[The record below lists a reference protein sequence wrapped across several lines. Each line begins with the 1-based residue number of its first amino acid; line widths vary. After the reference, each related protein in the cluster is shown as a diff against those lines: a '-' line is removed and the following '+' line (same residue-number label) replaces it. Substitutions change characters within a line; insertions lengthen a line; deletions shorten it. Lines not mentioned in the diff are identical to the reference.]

1 MEEQHKIQHMKPY
14 MMTLTEIHKEMAYI
28 SRLIRDREVRRDDLK
43 RYDELKQV
51 YLFSI
56 VY

>member
-43 RYDELKQV
+43 RYDELKQEMEDR
-51 YLFSI
+51 YI
-56 VY
+56 